1 MSRLRGCAAI
11 VVLAWLFVGIAAQA
25 RPLLARDAGGDAAH
39 ASAPCH
45 PASHPEAPAGE
56 RPASDPAPCQWPM
69 PLLCCQDVAAVGAG
83 SAVPTPPPAL
93 WLGSE
98 SPLLAAPSGPAVRS
112 AAEAIPFLPSPLRS
126 SVVLQ
131 L

>member
-1 MSRLRGCAAI
+1 MSRLRGWTAI

-25 RPLLARDAGGDAAH
+25 RPLLARDPGAEAAR

-45 PASHPEAPAGE
+45 PASRSEAPAGE
-56 RPASDPAPCQWPM
+56 RPASDPVPCQWPM

-83 SAVPTPPPAL
+83 GAVPTPPPAL
-93 WLGSE
+93 WLVMG
-98 SPLLAAPSGPAVRS
+98 SPLLAAPSGPPIRS
-112 AAEAIPFLPSPLRS
+112 AAAAPAFSPPTLRS